1 MFVTGNTFSFIS
13 TLIVY
18 FHHMEF
24 YPLPQPEEIS
34 EREREDAMGAYLMMF
49 AAVAIGLPL
58 PIINLIASVV
68 YYFVN
73 RKKSMFIHF
82 HCLQALLTQIPTTII
97 NWVAV
102 IWGVMILFSE
112 ERTVTTEFWAY
123 LIFAGICTLIYFII
137 GLIAAYRA
145 RQGKMYYFL
154 YFGKLSYEIAYKVK
168 PELVRDPNNPVNK
181 PPF

>member
-1 MFVTGNTFSFIS
+1 
-13 TLIVY
+13 
-18 FHHMEF
+18 MEF
-24 YPLPQPEEIS
+24 HPLQQPHEIT

-58 PIINLIASVV
+58 PIINLIASII

-73 RKKSMFIHF
+73 RKKSRFIHF
-82 HCLQALLTQIPTTII
+82 HSLQALLSQIPTTVI

-102 IWGVMILFSE
+102 IWALTIFIRDDWE
-112 ERTVTTEFWAY
+112 ANNTFWAY
-123 LIFAGICTLIYFII
+123 LIFSAACTVIYFVISI
-137 GLIAAYRA
+137 IAAYKA

-154 YFGKLSYEIAYKVK
+154 LFGKMAYQSVYRIK
-168 PELVRDPNNPVNK
+168 PGDSEAHESINK